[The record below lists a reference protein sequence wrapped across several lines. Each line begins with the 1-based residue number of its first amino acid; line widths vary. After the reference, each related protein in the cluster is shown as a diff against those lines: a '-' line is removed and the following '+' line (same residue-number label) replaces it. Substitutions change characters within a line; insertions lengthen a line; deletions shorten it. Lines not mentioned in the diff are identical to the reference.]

1 MKPCVVAAGV
11 PDKQAEATM
20 AALSRSDAELATK
33 TDLKQEFSA
42 FKSDLRQEIAVFK
55 TDLKQE
61 ITAVRVTIAAVRVEI
76 AVSRSELK
84 AALHAAVRKMV
95 FGQIAVAVW
104 LFVAIKLL

>member
-1 MKPCVVAAGV
+1 MKPCAVAAGV
-11 PDKQAEATM
+11 PEKQAEATM

-42 FKSDLRQEIAVFK
+42 LKSELRQESTVFK
-55 TDLKQE
+55 ADLKQE
-61 ITAVRVTIAAVRVEI
+61 ITAVRVDI
-76 AVSRSELK
+76 AVSQSELK